1 MSLLVIGL
9 SHHTAPLSVLE
20 SLVEDTARDQTLAD
34 AVMRS
39 ATVDEVVVLST
50 CNRLEV
56 YAEVSAFHPAVAA
69 IGEALADVAALPG
82 QPAKRTS
89 SSDESPKDPDAE
101 LGDRAEALAEH
112 LYVRFDDSAVA
123 HTFAVACGLDSMAV
137 GEAQILG
144 QMREAL
150 AGAQKSGHTGES
162 LNALFQQAFR
172 VGKRAHTETDI
183 DGHSISLVQAGL
195 EQATTHLGAL
205 ADRRAS
211 IVGAGGMSGLAAAT
225 LTRAQVADLTIV
237 NRTPDRARRL
247 AESSGGRARPWS
259 ELADVLA
266 DSDLVIA
273 CTGATDHV
281 ITGADLRAAA
291 MRRDGRPQVVI
302 DLALPRDV
310 EPVADWDLS
319 VPGVTVLS
327 LQELGELLSGRADGQ
342 QVAKV
347 RDIVTV
353 EVAGFLTRRV
363 EKSVAPTVAALRA
376 RADEVVAAEMDRLD
390 RRLPDL
396 DEAARAEV
404 DRAVH
409 RIVGK
414 LLHTPTRRVK
424 EFAMEGTGPDYASVL
439 RELFD
444 LEPKDVANV
453 VTPPK
458 RVRS

>member
-9 SHHTAPLSVLE
+9 SHHTAPLTVLE
-20 SLVEDTARDQTLAD
+20 SLVEDPARDQTLAD

-69 IGEALADVAALPG
+69 IGEALAEAAALPG
-82 QPAKRTS
+82 QPARPTS
-89 SSDESPKDPDAE
+89 SSDESAKDPDAE
-101 LGDRAEALAEH
+101 LADRAEALAEH

-183 DGHSISLVQAGL
+183 DGHSVSLVEAAL
-195 EQATTHLGAL
+195 EQATAHLGAL
-205 ADRRAS
+205 GARRAS

-225 LTRAQVADLTIV
+225 LTRAQVATLTIV
-237 NRTPDRARRL
+237 NRTPDRADRL
-247 AESSGGRARPWS
+247 AQSSGGQARPWS
-259 ELADVLA
+259 DLADVLA

-281 ITGADLRAAA
+281 ITGADLHAAA
-291 MRRDGRPQVVI
+291 LRRDGRPQVVI

-310 EPVADWDLS
+310 EPVDEWDVS
-319 VPGVTVLS
+319 VPGVTVLG
-327 LQELGELLSGRADGQ
+327 LQELGDLLAGRADGQ

-396 DEAARAEV
+396 DEAVRAEV

>member
-9 SHHTAPLSVLE
+9 SHHTAPLTVLE
-20 SLVEDTARDQTLAD
+20 SLVEDAARDQTLAD

-69 IGEALADVAALPG
+69 IGEALAEAAALPG
-82 QPAKRTS
+82 RPSRDS
-89 SSDESPKDPDAE
+89 SPRDDGPKDPHAE
-101 LGDRAEALAEH
+101 LADRADTLADH

-123 HTFAVACGLDSMAV
+123 HTFSVACGLDSMAV

-144 QMREAL
+144 QMRDAL
-150 AGAQKSGHTGES
+150 AGAQASGRAGKS
-162 LNALFQQAFR
+162 LNALFQHALR
-172 VGKRAHTETDI
+172 VGKRAHSETDI
-183 DGHSISLVQAGL
+183 DGHSTSLVQAGL
-195 EQATTHLGAL
+195 EQATARLGPL
-205 ADRRAS
+205 AGRRAS

-225 LTRAQVADLTIV
+225 LVRAEVSDVTIV
-237 NRTPDRARRL
+237 NRTPERADRL
-247 AESSGGRARPWS
+247 AETSGGRARPWS

-266 DSDLVIA
+266 NSDLVIA

-281 ITGADLRAAA
+281 ITGAQLAAA
-291 MRRDGRPQVVI
+291 AARRGGRPQVVI

-310 EPVADWDLS
+310 QPAADWEMS
-319 VPGVTVLS
+319 VPEVTVLS

-342 QVAKV
+342 QVAQV

-376 RADEVVAAEMDRLD
+376 RAAEVVAAELDRLD

-396 DEAARAEV
+396 DAAARAEV

-453 VTPPK
+453 DTPPR
-458 RVRS
+458 RVTS